1 MYEKLNSIPYSG
13 YEIHMGRSGI
23 DSAIIQNG
31 SVLASYVHGIFDNG
45 LDEAIINI
53 AAQKKGIDIDTGT
66 FDREAYRQAQYDRL
80 AQDVRQAL
88 DMDYIYRIMNA

>member
-1 MYEKLNSIPYSG
+1 MIL
-13 YEIHMGRSGI
+13 
-23 DSAIIQNG
+23 
-31 SVLASYVHGIFDNG
+31 L
-45 LDEAIINI
+45 I